1 VRRFQ
6 HSGAGSRSAFLL
18 LGGFFLALSAFL
30 TAAAVS
36 DRAWAL
42 HRSSLVF
49 DGHIHAIER
58 EFYHGG
64 DIGQRKPDGQF
75 DLPRAR
81 DGGLGAMFFS
91 FYVSEDYYPS
101 RFETKQALRLI
112 DACITQIQA
121 NSSTIEIAHNA
132 SEIEKIHAAGKI
144 AAVLDIEGSFDLDG
158 DLGVMR
164 DFYRL
169 GLRSMQLS
177 AHNWQSNY
185 ADSCCAGT
193 FKNNGLNDRGRAWIH
208 EANRLGMVINVSH
221 ASDDAMSQAIDV
233 SSDPVIATH
242 HGLRQVNDIPRNMPD
257 WLLKK
262 LAAKGGVIGFQIGN
276 EFHNRK
282 VFDWVTAHA
291 GKPFWDTK
299 AIHDRAPMTILE
311 IDQIAGR
318 GFPMVGTAAPDD
330 IKLTVDGWVAVVDRA
345 IQMVGEDHVAL
356 GTDFDGGPTPP
367 RGMRDVSD
375 LPMITDAMLRRGYS
389 DERIRK
395 FLGGNLLRVFRQITE
410 KR

>member
-1 VRRFQ
+1 LP
-6 HSGAGSRSAFLL
+6 AALILL
-18 LGGFFLALSAFL
+18 SLLFL

-75 DLPRAR
+75 DLVRAR

-91 FYVSEDYYPS
+91 FYVSEDYYPG

-112 DACITQIQA
+112 DACVTQIQA
-121 NSSTIEIAHNA
+121 NTSAIEIAHNA
-132 SEIEKIHAAGKI
+132 SELERIHASGKI

-221 ASDDAMSQAIDV
+221 ASDDAISQAIDV

-299 AIHDRAPMTILE
+299 AIRDRGPMTIFE
-311 IDQIAGR
+311 IDQLAGR
-318 GFPMVGTAAPDD
+318 GFPMVGSAAPDD

-367 RGMRDVSD
+367 RGMHDVSD

-395 FLGGNLLRVFRQITE
+395 FLGGNLLRVFRRITE